1 MHDIELCDTVL
12 LWPYGSA
19 AAGFDFKG
27 GSYVGIFM
35 ANMTSTVINIPI
47 IADLN
52 SNEGTEYFLVHLSVP
67 SIISGYLEGIAV
79 SMGDIREAI
88 VYIEDEIIISF
99 PKKHERGKEGENLTL
114 TVTASAASNRDF
126 TITVNITG
134 NDANMSCKLM
144 VT

>member
-12 LWPYGSA
+12 LWPYDSA
-19 AAGFDFKG
+19 AAGFDFEG
-27 GSYVGIFM
+27 GSYVGIFTE
-35 ANMTSTVINIPI
+35 NTTSAVISIPI
-47 IADLN
+47 VADQN
-52 SNEGTEYFLVHLSVP
+52 SEGGTEYFLVQLRSLITDDLV
-67 SIISGYLEGIAV
+67 V
-79 SMGDIREAI
+79 STGNIREAI

-99 PKKHERGKEGENLTL
+99 PKKNDRGKEGENLTL